1 MGNINA
7 VGCSKAAR
15 KWYLAAF
22 FAFVAIACCAC
33 LALPSN
39 CAHAD
44 TLASVNGKRVVEVK
58 GKLVKKKGA
67 TFYKY
72 KKLVS
77 PDAGDGATVGKT
89 RTARNAF
96 LTLGKKSYYFT
107 SSGKAAKGWTKVKS
121 DYYYF
126 DRATG
131 VQVKGKKGRKAK
143 VDGIKIKK
151 DGKAVK
157 TTYGVNKIK
166 TMMKAREIMLA
177 NTKYSDSKAT
187 KRYKVFKW
195 VMSGNYRQFRTLK
208 STGHRRGWELVFASD
223 MFDRGKWGCCVS
235 NACAFAYLAKECG
248 YKDVN
253 ICDDTGHAFVVI
265 NGRFF
270 DTLFAE
276 VNGFNNYY
284 NAPHSRAVKDGV
296 FNSLKI

>member
-1 MGNINA
+1 MGNRSVVACFKI
-7 VGCSKAAR
+7 SYKR
-15 KWYLAAF
+15 F
-22 FAFVAIACCAC
+22 FVAIAAFVAIACCAC
-33 LALPSN
+33 LALSVN
-39 CAHAD
+39 YAYAD
-44 TLASVNGKRVVEVK
+44 TLTSANGKRVVEAK
-58 GKLVKKKGA
+58 GKLVKKNGA

-72 KKLVS
+72 KNVVS
-77 PDAGDGATVGKT
+77 TDTGNEVTAGKT
-89 RTARNAF
+89 RTARNVF
-96 LTLGKKSYYFT
+96 LTRGKKSYYLT
-107 SSGKAAKGWTKVKS
+107 SSGKAAKGWTKIRS

-126 DRATG
+126 DRSTG
-131 VQVKGKKGRKAK
+131 VQVKGKKSRNAK

-151 DGKAVK
+151 DGRAVK
-157 TTYGVNKIK
+157 TAYGVKKIK
-166 TMMKAREIMLA
+166 TMMKARKIMLA

-187 KRYKVFKW
+187 KRYKVFRW

-208 STGHRRGWELVFASD
+208 STGHRKGWELVFASD

-248 YKDVN
+248 YKDVR
-253 ICDDTGHAFVVI
+253 ICDDTGHAFVMI

-296 FNSLKI
+296 VNSLKI